1 MKGLTLLI
9 PGQGNQH
16 ATMFDRVK
24 HEPAARLVL
33 EQAAEITGFD
43 LPRELQRRPAAA
55 WFENGFAQPLI
66 CAAVLATWHALR
78 DELPPADLV
87 LGYSV
92 GELAAYGVAGAFD
105 PGAVLNLARQRARL
119 MDKACDLE
127 SGLLAIIGLDQALV
141 EQLCAERGA
150 ELAAIN
156 GPRHIVVGGTIPVL
170 EQLRA
175 AARTAGAKLTRV
187 LDVRVA
193 SHTSLLESAVP
204 RFARALRAAGM
215 IDPPVPVLAG
225 VDASAVRHREAG
237 IAALSTALYRP
248 LAWRQCMQTACQ
260 SGQRVFLEVGPGRAL
275 SRLLRDTY
283 PRAVVRAVEDFASL
297 RAAAD
302 WVHRELELPPVSDE
316 QIVER
321 RTQPLKY

>member
-16 ATMFDRVK
+16 ATMFDRLK

-33 EQAAEITGFD
+33 EQAAEITGLD
-43 LPRELQRRPAAA
+43 LPLELQRRPPVA
-55 WFENGFAQPLI
+55 WFENSFAQPLV
-66 CAAVLATWHALR
+66 CASVLATWQALR
-78 DELPPADLV
+78 DDLPEADLV

-92 GELAAYGVAGAFD
+92 GELAAYGVAGALD
-105 PGAVLNLARQRARL
+105 TGAVFTLAQQRARL
-119 MDKACDLE
+119 MNKASEVE
-127 SGLLAIIGLDQALV
+127 SGLLAILGLDQALV

-156 GPRHIVVGGTIPVL
+156 GPQHVVAGGTIPVL

-175 AARTAGAKLTRV
+175 AARTAGARRV
-187 LDVRVA
+187 RFLDVRVA
-193 SHTSLLESAVP
+193 SHTSLLASAVP

-215 IDPPVPVLAG
+215 IDPPVPLLAG
-225 VDASAVRHREAG
+225 VDASVVRHHEAG
-237 IAALSTALYRP
+237 IAALSTALCRP

-260 SGQRVFLEVGPGRAL
+260 SGRRVFLEIGPGRAL

-283 PRAVVRAVEDFASL
+283 PRAVVRAVEDFSSL

-302 WVHRELELPPVSDE
+302 WVHRALESSPAGDE
-316 QIVER
+316 QHAENR
-321 RTQPLKY
+321 PLSVKV

>member
-16 ATMFDRVK
+16 ATMFDRTK

-43 LPRELQRRPAAA
+43 LPLELQRRPDAAR
-55 WFENGFAQPLI
+55 FENSFAQPLI
-66 CAAVLATWHALR
+66 CAAVLATWHVLR
-78 DELPPADLV
+78 DELPLADLV

-92 GELAAYGVAGAFD
+92 GELAAYGVAGALD
-105 PGAVLNLARQRARL
+105 TGAVINLAQQRARL
-119 MDKACDLE
+119 MDKAGEIE
-127 SGLLAIIGLDQALV
+127 SGLLAIVGLDQAIV
-141 EQLCAERGA
+141 EQLCAECGA

-156 GPRHIVVGGTIPVL
+156 GPRHLVVGGTIPAL

-175 AARTAGAKLTRV
+175 AARTAGAKLTRM

-193 SHTSLLESAVP
+193 SHTSLLASAVP

-215 IDPPVPVLAG
+215 IDPPVPLLAG
-225 VDASAVRHREAG
+225 VDASMVRHQEEG
-237 IAALSTALYRP
+237 IAALSSALCHP

-260 SGQRVFLEVGPGRAL
+260 SGPRVFLEIGPGRAL
-275 SRLLRDTY
+275 SRLLCDAY
-283 PRAVVRAVEDFASL
+283 PRAVVRAVEDFPSL

-302 WVHRELELPPVSDE
+302 WVHRELERPTAGDE
-316 QIVER
+316 RHVETGR
-321 RTQPLKY
+321 RP